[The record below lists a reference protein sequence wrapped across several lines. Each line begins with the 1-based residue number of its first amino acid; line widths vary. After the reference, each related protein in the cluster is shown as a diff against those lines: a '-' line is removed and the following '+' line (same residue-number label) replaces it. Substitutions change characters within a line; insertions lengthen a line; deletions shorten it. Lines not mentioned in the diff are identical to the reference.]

1 MVKITYSFQE
11 FLTTDDQFKALTK
24 FIDNYKRHANI
35 KEIAY
40 IRTGENEMTFRFI
53 ITTPETRNYLENNY
67 VDVNVNMKK
76 GEVNFI
82 RLVKGTIIFNIEDS
96 VILKQKEE
104 VKRLV
109 NSLIA
114 GAGNQLLKSLHL
126 R

>member
-40 IRTGENEMTFRFI
+40 IRTGENEMTFRVI

>member
-40 IRTGENEMTFRFI
+40 IRTGENEMTFRVI

-67 VDVNVNMKK
+67 VDVNVNMK
-76 GEVNFI
+76 
-82 RLVKGTIIFNIEDS
+82 
-96 VILKQKEE
+96 KEE